1 MRQIRSDFL
10 DPEQPQTV
18 HVTSKVSRSLRLLV
32 PAEAAGGVPAASE
45 DGSVEHADLRKELVM
60 ARLEVLEEAT
70 SIAVCGFALMDN
82 HVHLILKNLAAV
94 AKAWSAE
101 EVIRRWLMLHPQ
113 RNWRSQPVET
123 SEEDFAEMVADEA
136 LVAKRRRQL
145 ADVSEFMKDLKQ
157 RVAQQVNR
165 LEGVGGRFWD
175 GAFKCKL
182 IQDEEQLV
190 ATMVYV
196 DLNPFAAGACDTPEE
211 GRYTSLAG
219 RLGRD
224 EPAGACESAGREGH
238 KAQDPDGPRLPVMP
252 RRRACGSWLRP
263 LDESA
268 EAQRKRG
275 GRPLA
280 DGEAVEA
287 GRGGCVAAGLS
298 LRVYLKL
305 LDAVA
310 RKLRDGKQRLHAG
323 TRGIFERIGLDAEAV
338 AGRVMTLQAKQATPP

>member
-1 MRQIRSDFL
+1 MW
-10 DPEQPQTV
+10 
-18 HVTSKVSRSLRLLV
+18 
-32 PAEAAGGVPAASE
+32 AGS
-45 DGSVEHADLRKELVM
+45 
-60 ARLEVLEEAT
+60 
-70 SIAVCGFALMDN
+70 
-82 HVHLILKNLAAV
+82 
-94 AKAWSAE
+94 
-101 EVIRRWLMLHPQ
+101 
-113 RNWRSQPVET
+113 
-123 SEEDFAEMVADEA
+123 
-136 LVAKRRRQL
+136 
-145 ADVSEFMKDLKQ
+145 
-157 RVAQQVNR
+157 
-165 LEGVGGRFWD
+165 FWD

-224 EPAGACESAGREGH
+224 ESAGACESADQGA
-238 KAQDPDGPRLPVMP
+238 KVAQEPDGPRLPVMP

-280 DGEAVEA
+280 DGAAVA
-287 GRGGCVAAGLS
+287 GARGGCVAVGLS

-310 RKLRDGKQRLHAG
+310 RKLRDGKKRLHAG
-323 TRGIFERIGLDAEAV
+323 TRGIFERIGLDADAV
-338 AGRVMTLQAKQATPP
+338 AGRVLALQAGERRRQSAVAG